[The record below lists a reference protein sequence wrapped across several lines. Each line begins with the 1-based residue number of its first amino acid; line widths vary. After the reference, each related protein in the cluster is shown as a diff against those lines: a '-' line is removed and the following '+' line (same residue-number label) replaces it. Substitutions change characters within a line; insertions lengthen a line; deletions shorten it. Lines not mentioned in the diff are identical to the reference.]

1 MTLNDAAEHLGWPS
15 PDEILDP
22 KGAGP
27 AVYADLAQAKLG
39 TALGRRLAGGNQ
51 VRVGILCADGTSDS
65 SQAPV
70 ALVCEFDQ
78 AVPEVILREAHR
90 LAWNFCRTSI
100 LITIE
105 PHTLRVWDCSAQPVP
120 SDDLGIDNP
129 AEIRQAQLDLTA
141 VDLSGSAA
149 EALQWVNLVS
159 GKFVRQYQPKG
170 YFKRDARADS
180 LLLQNLKDIRK
191 HLCSPKSNSKL
202 PTEICHD
209 LLARLIF
216 IQFLFQRQDA
226 EGNTALNAKK
236 LASLASEGI
245 LSTRYSSLEGI
256 LRNHHD
262 TYELFGWLNNI
273 FNGDLFPSTKR
284 ASDETLSALE
294 CERQHVTQGHLNA
307 LADLVSG
314 QAQARTGQRYLWTQ
328 YAFDVI
334 PLDFISSIYEEFV
347 GEAQG
352 THYTPGHLVDF
363 MLDGILPW
371 GGTEWNLRILDPACG
386 SGIFL
391 VKSYQRLIHRWKQ
404 AHPDRSLEPKDLRRL
419 LENNLFGIDINHE
432 AVRVAAFSL
441 YLTMCDEIDPR
452 HYWTQVKFP
461 SLRGQRLIGSDFF
474 ADDLRGF
481 RSKEDCETYD
491 LIVGNAP
498 WGKGSVTSLAKKWAK
513 NTWPLSYQDIGPAFI
528 GKGIKLL
535 KLGGV
540 LSMLQPVNV
549 LLLNRSGPTN
559 ELRQCL
565 FSFKVTEIINLAT
578 LRFGLFQKAIS
589 PSCIITIENE
599 PLDNSDI
606 VYVCPKPTHSTEDAY
621 CFVIEPQDIHQV
633 ERARALDPMI
643 WTGLMWGQERDLKLL
658 DRLRT
663 HKTIAALQTNELIDT
678 REGIIRGKSKVKSR
692 PSLLGLRLLSEA
704 DFPLDNPFASIVARR
719 LNKNT
724 NPNTHERDST
734 NMAAFKPPQ
743 LIIKQ
748 SWVVLTGR
756 FHAALVQSSK
766 KAEGVLCSDS
776 FVSVHARRGQQMW
789 LESIWL
795 AFNSCVATYFFL
807 LTSGRFASYRPQL
820 LEADL
825 RTLPLPE
832 PDPQLLSGLNSLR
845 DINERVRAR
854 FDLTEAEWV
863 LIEDLCNIALCDF
876 KGDAE
881 SPGRQST
888 IRRRLAGSIVEEEPE
903 INQYCEFFLRVLES
917 AFGED
922 TSMCMTVYQ
931 EAANESPMPLRL
943 IAFHLGWS
951 GHSRISV
958 ETITGQSLRNHLHTL
973 NILFT
978 KQGHQRGNIYYQRVA
993 RVHKTIKVGSQL
1005 IPTIFNIK
1013 PDQVRYWTRS
1023 AAMHDADEVFAD
1035 IQRFGFGQT
1044 ADTPSLMD
1052 H

>member
-15 PDEILDP
+15 SDEILDP

-39 TALGRRLAGGNQ
+39 IALGRRLTGGHQ
-51 VRVGILCADGTSDS
+51 VRVGILCPDGSSDS

-78 AVPEVILREAHR
+78 PAPEIILREAHR

-105 PHTLRVWDCSAQPVP
+105 PHTLRVWDCSAQPAP
-120 SDDLGIDNP
+120 PDDLGIDNP
-129 AEIRQAQLDLTA
+129 AEIRQAQIDLTA
-141 VDLSGSAA
+141 VDLSGPAA
-149 EALQWVNLVS
+149 ESLQWVNLVS
-159 GKFVRQYQPKG
+159 GKFVRQYQPHG
-170 YFKRDARADS
+170 YFKRNERADS

-191 HLCSPKSNSKL
+191 RLCSPQSRL
-202 PTEICHD
+202 PIEICHD

-226 EGNTALNAKK
+226 EGNTALNARK
-236 LASLASEGI
+236 LAILASEGI
-245 LSTRYSSLEGI
+245 LSARYNSLEGI

-284 ASDETLSALE
+284 APGKSLSALE
-294 CERQHVTQGHLNA
+294 CERENVTQEHLDA

-314 QAQARTGQRYLWTQ
+314 HAHTRTGQRYLWTQ

-363 MLDGILPW
+363 MLDGVLPW

-391 VKSYQRLIHRWKQ
+391 VKSYQRLIHRWKR

-419 LENNLFGIDINHE
+419 LENNLFGVDINHE

-461 SLRGQRLIGSDFF
+461 PLRGQRLIGSDFF
-474 ADDLRGF
+474 SENAQGF
-481 RSKEDCETYD
+481 RSVEDRETYD
-491 LIVGNAP
+491 LVIGNAP
-498 WGKGSVTSLAKKWAK
+498 WGKGSVTSLAKMWAE

-559 ELRQCL
+559 ELRQRL

-589 PSCIITIENE
+589 PSCIITVENA
-599 PLDNSDI
+599 PPDDSDI
-606 VYVCPKPTHSTEDAY
+606 VYVCPKPTHSTEDEY

-633 ERARALDPMI
+633 KRARALDPMV
-643 WTGLMWGQERDLKLL
+643 WTGFMWGQERDLRLL
-658 DRLRT
+658 ERLRA
-663 HKTIAALQTNELIDT
+663 HNTIGRLQADDLIDT

-692 PSLLGLRLLSEA
+692 PDLLGLRLLSDA
-704 DFPLDNPFASIVARR
+704 DFPLDNPFTPILARQ
-719 LNKNT
+719 LAKNT

-734 NMAAFKPPQ
+734 NMTAFKPPQ

-748 SWVVLTGR
+748 SWVVSTGR
-756 FHAALVQSSK
+756 FHAAQVQSGL
-766 KAEGVLCSDS
+766 KAKGVLCSDS
-776 FVSVHARRGQQMW
+776 YVSVHAAAGQQMW

-795 AFNSCVATYFFL
+795 TFNSRVAIYFFL

-820 LEADL
+820 LEADI

-832 PDPQLLSGLNSLR
+832 PDPQLLTGLNSLR
-845 DINERVRAR
+845 GIDERVRDR
-854 FDLTEAEWV
+854 FALTEPEWV

-876 KGDAE
+876 KGDAD

-888 IRRRLAGSIVEEEPE
+888 IRRRVAGSIVEEEPE
-903 INQYCEFFLRVLES
+903 MRQYCEFFLRVLEA

-931 EAANESPMPLRL
+931 EAVNESSIPLRL
-943 IAFHLGWS
+943 IAFHLGWP
-951 GHSRISV
+951 GRPRISV
-958 ETITGQSLRNHLHTL
+958 DLITGETLRSHLHTL

-993 RVHKTIKVGSQL
+993 RVHRTIEVGSQR

-1035 IQRFGFGQT
+1035 IQRFGFGQP
-1044 ADTPSLMD
+1044 ADAASLME